1 MTYIL
6 ASASPRRKEL
16 LELAGLPFMVHVSHA
31 EEILPPGLAPA
42 QCAEHLAS
50 IKANAAAQN
59 FQTACIIAADTIVVI
74 DGAILGK
81 PKDAADAARMLR
93 LLSGREHTVITGVC
107 LLNTATAQQNI
118 FSQETAVRFY
128 PLGDEEIEA
137 YVRTGEPMDK
147 AGAYGIQGK
156 GALLVESITGDYC
169 NVVGLP
175 LARLMR
181 ELRINEK

>member
-16 LELAGLPFMVHVSHA
+16 LELAQLPFEIHVPHA
-31 EEILPPGLAPA
+31 EEILPASLAPA
-42 QCAEHLAS
+42 QCAEHIAA
-50 IKANAAAQN
+50 IKAEAAARDLPN
-59 FQTACIIAADTIVVI
+59 ACIIAADTIVVV
-74 DGAILGK
+74 DKTILGK

-107 LLNTATAQQNI
+107 LLNATAMQKTI
-118 FSQETAVRFY
+118 FSQKTAVRFY
-128 PLGDEEIEA
+128 SLGDAEIEA

-156 GALLVESITGDYC
+156 GALLVESIAGDYF

-181 ELRINEK
+181 ELRNL